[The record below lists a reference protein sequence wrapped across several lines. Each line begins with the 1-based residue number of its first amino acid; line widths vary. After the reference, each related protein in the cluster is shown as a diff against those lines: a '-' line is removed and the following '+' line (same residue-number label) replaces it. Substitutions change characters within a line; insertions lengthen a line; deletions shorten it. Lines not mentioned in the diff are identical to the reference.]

1 MTHPVYYTAESSAT
15 AKGFVGLVIDA
26 DSHATVYRT
35 LNAYPSVAWA
45 ILAAEREWEGRGAK
59 LAQAA
64 GMREC
69 AA

>member
-1 MTHPVYYTAESSAT
+1 MTHPVYYFAESSAT
-15 AKGFVGLVIDA
+15 TKGFVGLVIDA
-26 DSHATVYRT
+26 QSHATVQRT
-35 LNAYPSVAWA
+35 HLAYPAIPWA
-45 ILAAEREWEGRGAK
+45 MLAARRMWEGRGAK